1 MGWILLGSP
10 LSLSLSS
17 CSLERLAG
25 CTSFP
30 KPLIP
35 QRTWVE
41 PDTRLHHKGSE
52 ARLSK
57 PQSQVECR
65 IKSNLELTCC
75 QAAKGNAVWKSH
87 GLGTL
92 Q

>member
-17 CSLERLAG
+17 CPPKSLSGL
-25 CTSFP
+25 TSFL

-41 PDTRLHHKGSE
+41 TNTKLHHKGRE

-75 QAAKGNAVWKSH
+75 QAAKGNAMWKSH
-87 GLGTL
+87 GLGML
-92 Q
+92 